1 MVAKLYELSSDFQQV
16 QSLIEDGQEGLQ
28 DTLESIELSIEDKL
42 ENIGK
47 VYQNLK
53 GEVAALKTEEKR
65 LADKRK
71 SIENN
76 IDRLKAYSQDA
87 LAVVGKDKLQ
97 TGLFTFSIRKNA
109 PKVIILDE
117 NDIPKDYLIEQQ
129 PKVDKNLLKEA
140 IKNGEKVPGVALEQG
155 RSLWIK

>member
-1 MVAKLYELSSDFQQV
+1 MAKLYELNTAFQEV

-47 VYQNLK
+47 VYRNLE
-53 GEVAALKTEEKR
+53 GEVAALKAEEKR

-87 LAVVGKDKLQ
+87 LAVTGKDKVKA
-97 TGLFTFSIRKNA
+97 GMFTFAMQKNA
-109 PKVIILDE
+109 PKLIVLDE

-155 RSLWIK
+155 RSLRIK